1 MGETQCCKE
10 QVEIDIKEIRDDII
24 KPIPT
29 ESYPN
34 EKVDYSDNS
43 SFAQQKDT
51 NQKASKDSPN
61 IKAIKNDTE
70 NKNIEEL
77 NLEEKENKDL
87 NPNKS
92 VKIDLDK
99 MQNET
104 QIPEKEEVK
113 FEENEEKKNE
123 LGNINVKS
131 NEAPIII
138 ERKHELKSGD
148 PNIEIQ
154 DAKFASPKIDSI
166 TQTNN
171 NLILN
176 T

>member
-123 LGNINVKS
+123 LGNINVKTM
-131 NEAPIII
+131 NP
-138 ERKHELKSGD
+138 RLLLKE
-148 PNIEIQ
+148 NM
-154 DAKFASPKIDSI
+154 
-166 TQTNN
+166 N
-171 NLILN
+171 
-176 T
+176 

>member
-70 NKNIEEL
+70 NKNIEKL

-99 MQNET
+99 MQNEI

-123 LGNINVKS
+123 LGNINVKTM
-131 NEAPIII
+131 NP
-138 ERKHELKSGD
+138 RLLLKE
-148 PNIEIQ
+148 NM
-154 DAKFASPKIDSI
+154 
-166 TQTNN
+166 N
-171 NLILN
+171 
-176 T
+176 

>member
-104 QIPEKEEVK
+104 LIPEKEEVK
-113 FEENEEKKNE
+113 FEENEEKKMN
-123 LGNINVKS
+123 
-131 NEAPIII
+131 
-138 ERKHELKSGD
+138 
-148 PNIEIQ
+148 
-154 DAKFASPKIDSI
+154 
-166 TQTNN
+166 
-171 NLILN
+171 
-176 T
+176 

>member
-70 NKNIEEL
+70 NKNIEKL

-104 QIPEKEEVK
+104 QLPEKEEVK

-123 LGNINVKS
+123 LGNINVKTM
-131 NEAPIII
+131 NP
-138 ERKHELKSGD
+138 RLLLKE
-148 PNIEIQ
+148 NM
-154 DAKFASPKIDSI
+154 
-166 TQTNN
+166 N
-171 NLILN
+171 
-176 T
+176 